1 MREDGTYHSSLP
13 FKISD
18 MENFNI
24 ESLSRLMQLSISPAV
39 LISAVG
45 LLLLTVTNRL
55 GRAIDRSRSIVKELD
70 LEKLI
75 ARQDSMAQLSILIR
89 RASLLRL
96 SVCLLVMSIFF
107 SCLMVLFLFLKGF
120 WVLPIDL
127 VVIGIFSMNMA
138 ALLGAMG
145 YLLAD
150 IFLSLKALKI
160 EVSRHLRPDDQA

>member
-1 MREDGTYHSSLP
+1 
-13 FKISD
+13 

-24 ESLSRLMQLSISPAV
+24 ESLSKLMQLSISPTV

-45 LLLLTVTNRL
+45 LLLLSVTNRL

-70 LEKLI
+70 LEEI
-75 ARQDSMAQLSILIR
+75 VAREDSTAQLNILIR

-107 SCLMVLFLFLKGF
+107 SCLMILFLFLKGF
-120 WVLPIDL
+120 WEMQIDM

-138 ALLGAMG
+138 VLLGAMG

-150 IFLSLKALKI
+150 LFLSLRALKI
-160 EVSRHLRPDDQA
+160 EVSRHLKPGDQA

>member
-1 MREDGTYHSSLP
+1 
-13 FKISD
+13 

-24 ESLSRLMQLSISPAV
+24 ESLSKLMQLSISPTV

-45 LLLLTVTNRL
+45 LLLLSVTNRL

-70 LEKLI
+70 LEELV
-75 ARQDSMAQLSILIR
+75 AREDSTAQLNILIR

-107 SCLMVLFLFLKGF
+107 SCLMILFLFLKGF
-120 WVLPIDL
+120 WEMQIDM

-138 ALLGAMG
+138 VLLGAMG

-150 IFLSLKALKI
+150 IFLSLRALKI
-160 EVSRHLRPDDQA
+160 EVSRHLKLVDQAKIR

>member
-1 MREDGTYHSSLP
+1 
-13 FKISD
+13 
-18 MENFNI
+18 
-24 ESLSRLMQLSISPAV
+24 
-39 LISAVG
+39 
-45 LLLLTVTNRL
+45 
-55 GRAIDRSRSIVKELD
+55 
-70 LEKLI
+70 
-75 ARQDSMAQLSILIR
+75 MAQLSILIR

-96 SVCLLVMSIFF
+96 SICLLVMSIFF

>member
-1 MREDGTYHSSLP
+1 
-13 FKISD
+13 

-24 ESLSRLMQLSISPAV
+24 ESLSKLMQLSISPTV

-45 LLLLTVTNRL
+45 LLLLSVTNRL

-70 LEKLI
+70 LEELV
-75 ARQDSMAQLSILIR
+75 AREDSTAQLNILIR

-107 SCLMVLFLFLKGF
+107 SCLMILFLFLKGF
-120 WVLPIDL
+120 WEMQIDM

-150 IFLSLKALKI
+150 IFLSLRALKI
-160 EVSRHLRPDDQA
+160 EVSRHLKLGDQAKIR

>member
-1 MREDGTYHSSLP
+1 
-13 FKISD
+13 

-24 ESLSRLMQLSISPAV
+24 ESLSKLMQLSISPTV

-45 LLLLTVTNRL
+45 LLLLSVTNRL
-55 GRAIDRSRSIVKELD
+55 GRAIDRSRCIVKELD
-70 LEKLI
+70 LEELV
-75 ARQDSMAQLSILIR
+75 AREDSTAQLNILIR

-107 SCLMVLFLFLKGF
+107 SCLMILFLFLKGF
-120 WVLPIDL
+120 WEMQIDM

-150 IFLSLKALKI
+150 IFLSLRALKI
-160 EVSRHLRPDDQA
+160 EVSRHLKLGDQAKIR

>member
-1 MREDGTYHSSLP
+1 
-13 FKISD
+13 

-24 ESLSRLMQLSISPAV
+24 ESLSKLMQLSISPAV

-45 LLLLTVTNRL
+45 LLLLSVTNRL
-55 GRAIDRSRSIVKELD
+55 GRAIDRSRNIVKELD
-70 LEKLI
+70 LEELV
-75 ARQDSMAQLSILIR
+75 AREDSMAQLNILIR

-107 SCLMVLFLFLKGF
+107 SCLMILFLFLKGF
-120 WVLPIDL
+120 WEMQIDM

-138 ALLGAMG
+138 VLLGAMG

-150 IFLSLKALKI
+150 LFLSLRALKI
-160 EVSRHLRPDDQA
+160 EVSRHLKPGDQA

>member
-1 MREDGTYHSSLP
+1 
-13 FKISD
+13 
-18 MENFNI
+18 
-24 ESLSRLMQLSISPAV
+24 MQLSISPTV

-45 LLLLTVTNRL
+45 LLLLSVTNRL

-70 LEKLI
+70 LEELV
-75 ARQDSMAQLSILIR
+75 AREDSTAQLNILIR

-107 SCLMVLFLFLKGF
+107 SCLMILFLFLKGF
-120 WVLPIDL
+120 WEMQIDM

-138 ALLGAMG
+138 VLLGAMG

-150 IFLSLKALKI
+150 IFLSLRALKI
-160 EVSRHLRPDDQA
+160 EVSRHLKLGDQAKIR